1 MRYRIRNHTDL
12 PSIEV
17 RRLIAFAGAD
27 LDFDRGV
34 VWVDVRWTQPHHD
47 RINQYPASGHFDA
60 PVTTALRVAKPDAY
74 PLPWTDLSYMGHE
87 LGVIEL
93 WQEAL
98 VAIAAHELKHLS
110 EWQRGCRQRGRPMEA
125 RCDAYAF
132 SRLSAYR
139 EKVAA

>member
-12 PSIEV
+12 PSSEV

-47 RINQYPASGHFDA
+47 RINGYPASGEA
-60 PVTTALRVAKPDAY
+60 LWPVRMTLRVAHPSEY
-74 PLPWTDLSYMGHE
+74 PLPWHDRSYTGRE
-87 LGVIEL
+87 LGRIED
-93 WQEAL
+93 WRESL

-110 EWQRGCRQRGRPMEA
+110 EYQRGCLSRGRLMEA

-132 SRLSAYR
+132 SRLSVYR

>member
-1 MRYRIRNHTDL
+1 MRYRIRNHTDMNTVDL
-12 PSIEV
+12 

-34 VWVDVRWTQPHHD
+34 VWVDVRWTQPHRD
-47 RINQYPASGHFDA
+47 RTNLYPASGHCNW
-60 PVTTALRVAKPDAY
+60 PVDMTLRVARPETY
-74 PLPWTDLSYMGHE
+74 PLPWHDRGYVGLE
-87 LGVIEL
+87 LGMIADVRES
-93 WQEAL
+93 L

-110 EWQRGCRQRGRPMEA
+110 EYQRGCLSRQRLMEG

-132 SRLSAYR
+132 SRLAAYR